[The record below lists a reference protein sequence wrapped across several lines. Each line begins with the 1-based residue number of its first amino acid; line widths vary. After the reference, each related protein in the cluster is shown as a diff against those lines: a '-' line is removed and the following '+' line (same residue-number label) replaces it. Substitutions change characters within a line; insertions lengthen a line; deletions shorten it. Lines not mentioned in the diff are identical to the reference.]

1 MGAVREYII
10 GIGAAAMI
18 CGILLSFSEKG
29 SMAPLLKLICG
40 LVLSFAILNPLLSI
54 VRGDWE
60 NLGITL
66 PGEGEKATEEGKKQ
80 AQKSVQ
86 TLIKEETEAYILDKA
101 RDMDLTVRVSVRL
114 SEEAMPTPD
123 FVTVYGTVPPYQK
136 AQLSRML
143 AEELGLGQE
152 NQQWISGS

>member
-1 MGAVREYII
+1 
-10 GIGAAAMI
+10 
-18 CGILLSFSEKG
+18 
-29 SMAPLLKLICG
+29 MASLLKLICG
-40 LVLSFAILNPLLSI
+40 LMLSFSILNPILSI

-60 NLGITL
+60 DLGITL
-66 PGEGEKATEEGKKQ
+66 PGEGESAAEEGKEQ
-80 AQKSVQ
+80 AQKSVRA
-86 TLIKEETEAYILDKA
+86 LIKEETEAYILDKA

-136 AQLSRML
+136 TQLSRML
-143 AEELGLGQE
+143 TEELGIRKE